1 MTPTT
6 AKRISW
12 FLIGVGLVMIAIS
25 IIVSRT
31 TASRAD
37 PYEIVVVPPELTPR
51 VLAAADALRK
61 DPDAP
66 TDTDLADAPDV
77 MVHEQD
83 RVADHQK
90 LTTSAN
96 GPGALVVLLVSLL
109 WMGTGSVIL
118 SRQPRNVA
126 GWVFLALGF
135 LVVVEGMSQIL
146 VFAAVRAHADV
157 PLLPVWAV
165 AGEYAV
171 FPMFLLPLLW
181 LLFPDGRPPSPRW
194 RWAIRAFLI
203 AVGVALAV
211 YVITPG
217 PMNNFVDF
225 GVLYMNPIALP
236 IPFPIAA
243 NITGTAGMVAL
254 ALAIATIFGVRGRFK
269 RATGE
274 ERQQLRWL
282 VFVTSLAG
290 AMFLAIF
297 AGGVFMQVVFHVG
310 DSPVFDVL
318 FGLLAATIVIGVPAA
333 YLIAILRYH
342 LWDLDVVIRKAV
354 VFAFVAGALTI
365 VSLGVVLLIPVFVVG
380 TGLTAWE
387 RGLFVVGVVVGTL
400 FGPLRRLARRLAD
413 RVVYHTRATPYEVL
427 TEFGGRV
434 GETYAT
440 DDVLPRM
447 AQVLARGAGASSARV
462 LLAVGN
468 ERREA
473 ASFGDASGAADLVV
487 PVVHQ
492 GEELGALEVTMPA
505 NDPLDPGREKLV
517 HDLAAQAGPV
527 LRNVRLIEDL
537 RASRQR
543 LVAAQDEE
551 RRRIERNL
559 HDGAQQQLVALAVQ
573 LKLLEQ
579 TAGKDPGRDKQ
590 LAATLGSQANAALED
605 LRDLARGI
613 YPPLLADR
621 GLAAAL
627 EAQSRK
633 AALPTDVQ
641 TDGIA
646 RYPREVEATVY
657 FCVLEA
663 LNNVAKYAHA
673 TSARIRV
680 AHDDGRLTFEVRD
693 DGDGFDVED
702 ARGGTGL
709 QGMADR
715 LVEPVGAHDEKD
727 DIGDLR
733 ARLARTAAIK
743 KPGSKERRELDER
756 QHRG

>member
-1 MTPTT
+1 MTPRV
-6 AKRISW
+6 AKVLSW
-12 FLIGVGLVMIAIS
+12 IVIGLGLVMIVIAVL
-25 IIVSRT
+25 VSRT
-31 TASRAD
+31 TAPRAD
-37 PYEIVVVPPELTPR
+37 PHEIVVVPQELTAR
-51 VLAAADALRK
+51 VLAAADAFRT
-61 DPDAP
+61 DPDAE
-66 TDTDLADAPDV
+66 TDPDLADAPEV

-83 RVADHQK
+83 RVAEGRQ
-90 LTTSAN
+90 LTTTAN
-96 GPGALVVLLVSLL
+96 SPGALVVLLVSLL
-109 WMGTGSVIL
+109 WMGTGSVIV

-135 LVVVEGMSQIL
+135 LVVVEGMSQIF
-146 VFAAVRAHADV
+146 VFASIRAHADI
-157 PLLPVWAV
+157 PLVPVWAV
-165 AGEYAV
+165 AGEYAI

-194 RWAIRAFLI
+194 RWAIRAFLV

-243 NITGTAGMVAL
+243 NITGAGGMVAL
-254 ALAIATIFGVRGRFK
+254 SLAIATIFGIRGRFK

-290 AMFLAIF
+290 VMFVAIF
-297 AGGVFMQVVFHVG
+297 GTGILLDLVFHVG
-310 DSPVFDVL
+310 ENSPVFDVL
-318 FGLLAATIVIGVPAA
+318 FGLLAAVIVIGVPAA

-342 LWDLDVVIRKAV
+342 LWDLDVVIKKALI
-354 VFAFVAGALTI
+354 FAFVAGALTL
-365 VSLGVVLLIPVFVVG
+365 VSIGVVALIPALLVG
-380 TGLTAWE
+380 SGLTSWE
-387 RGLFVVGVVVGTL
+387 RGLFIVGIAIGTL

-447 AQVLARGAGASSARV
+447 AQILARGTGASCARV
-462 LLAVGN
+462 MLGLGA

-473 ASFGDASGAADLVV
+473 ASFGDADRLRDLVV

-492 GEELGALEVTMPA
+492 GDELGALEVTMPA
-505 NDPLDPGREKLV
+505 NDPLDPSREKLV
-517 HDLAAQAGPV
+517 RDLAAQAGPV

-551 RRRIERNL
+551 RRKIERNL

-579 TAGKDPGRDKQ
+579 TAGADAERDRQMVAK
-590 LAATLGSQANAALED
+590 LGSQANAALED

-613 YPPLLADR
+613 YPPLLADK

-633 AALPTDVQ
+633 AAVPTEVDV
-641 TDGIA
+641 DGLG
-646 RYPREVEATVY
+646 RYPREIESTVY

-663 LNNVAKYAHA
+663 LNNVAKYAEA
-673 TSARIRV
+673 SSARISLAQR
-680 AHDDGRLTFEVRD
+680 DGHLSFEVRD
-693 DGDGFDVED
+693 DGAGFDVD
-702 ARGGTGL
+702 AARGGTGL

-715 LVEPVGAHDEKD
+715 LDAVGGTLTIVSAP
-727 DIGDLR
+727 GDGATVAGRVPL
-733 ARLARTAAIK
+733 
-743 KPGSKERRELDER
+743 G
-756 QHRG
+756 